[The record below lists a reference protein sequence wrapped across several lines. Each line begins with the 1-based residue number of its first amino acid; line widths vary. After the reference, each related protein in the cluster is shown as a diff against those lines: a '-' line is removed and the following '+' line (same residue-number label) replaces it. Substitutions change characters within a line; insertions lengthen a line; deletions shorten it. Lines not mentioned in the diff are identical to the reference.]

1 MNRTEIMNAISHDA
15 DTTTAFARLRGA
27 LRRLNAHLE
36 RDDAISIVAMR
47 HAPAG
52 RSLEGALLWLG
63 TRINDE
69 CDGLQACI
77 EALETDH
84 QSLLEAQRFLVRA
97 AINRSHEIPREIEQL
112 RLSITNA
119 KADTQ
124 RKRTAA
130 EAAGIDRHII
140 ETMIPDF
147 DHTEALRHIEQLQAE
162 QSAIEAFQ
170 RDRKPERLP
179 EHIHAEAERLEQDE
193 ERAAAAKQRE
203 KERSERDARA
213 CEGMTLTQRMKRLE
227 AMMG

>member
-1 MNRTEIMNAISHDA
+1 MNRIEIMNAIRHDA
-15 DTTTAFARLRGA
+15 DTTAALARLRCA
-27 LRRLNAHLE
+27 VRTLNTLLD
-36 RDDAISIVAMR
+36 RDDALSVLAMR

-69 CDGLQACI
+69 AERLQTCVT
-77 EALETDH
+77 ALETDH
-84 QSLLEAQRFLVRA
+84 QSLLAAQRFLVRA
-97 AINRSHEIPREIEQL
+97 AINRGHEIPREIEQL

-119 KADTQ
+119 KADTE

-130 EAAGIDRHII
+130 EGAGIARHVV

-147 DHTEALRHIEQLQAE
+147 DTYEALRRIEQLQAE
-162 QSAIEAFQ
+162 QGAIEAFH

-179 EHIHAEAERLEQDE
+179 EHVHAEAERLEQDE

-203 KERSERDARA
+203 EERSAR
-213 CEGMTLTQRMKRLE
+213 EQREFSGLTLTQRMRRLE

>member
-1 MNRTEIMNAISHDA
+1 MNRIEIMNAIRHDA
-15 DTTTAFARLRGA
+15 DTTTALARLRGA
-27 LRRLNAHLE
+27 VRTLNTILG
-36 RDDAISIVAMR
+36 RDDALSVLAMR

-63 TRINDE
+63 TRITDE
-69 CDGLQACI
+69 AEQLQTCVTAM
-77 EALETDH
+77 ETDH
-84 QSLLEAQRFLVRA
+84 QSLLDAQRFLVRA
-97 AINRSHEIPREIEQL
+97 ALNRGHEIPREIEQV
-112 RLSITNA
+112 RSSITNA
-119 KADTQ
+119 RADTE

-130 EAAGIDRHII
+130 EAAGIDRHAV
-140 ETMIPDF
+140 ETMIPGF
-147 DHTEALRHIEQLQAE
+147 DTYEALRRIEQLQAE
-162 QSAIEAFQ
+162 QSAIEAFH

-193 ERAAAAKQRE
+193 ERAAAAMQRE